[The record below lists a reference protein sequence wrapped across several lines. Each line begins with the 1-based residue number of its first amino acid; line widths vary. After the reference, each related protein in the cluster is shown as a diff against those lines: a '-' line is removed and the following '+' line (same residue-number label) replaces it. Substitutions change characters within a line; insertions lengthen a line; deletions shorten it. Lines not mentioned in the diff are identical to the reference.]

1 MKQESRFRYQRDQM
15 EDVFRAVGNGVP
27 VGTHVEETDLQCAI
41 LALQDAA
48 TDYIDA
54 TATSDLLPDR
64 THLAEKRRQQ
74 LEQLQAVRELLSP
87 NEGLAAE
94 LDHGKT
100 SLLLAGSSPAKVV
113 CRLFLDGAITY
124 DDVEQHFA
132 AAAIEKLFERT
143 EWDHDLA
150 RKDDRK
156 REFRREYLLVVAATW
171 ARLIGRPLSEC
182 TISAVDGTPMITFVR
197 AAVDPVLAKTGDEL
211 GNERLKQILR
221 GIVCD
226 AGGST
231 SVMDAS
237 ENQSLVF

>member
-1 MKQESRFRYQRDQM
+1 MAIPDDARLSEA
-15 EDVFRAVGNGVP
+15 DVIVG
-27 VGTHVEETDLQCAI
+27 L
-41 LALQDAA
+41 LALQNAA
-48 TDYIDA
+48 DDYVEAI
-54 TATSDLLPDR
+54 SRSLQLPDR
-64 THLAEKRRQQ
+64 PYLSKRRR
-74 LEQLQAVRELLSP
+74 EQLQQLHAVRELLSP
-87 NEGLAAE
+87 NDRLTKV
-94 LDHGKT
+94 LDSDRT
-100 SLLLAGSSPAKVV
+100 TLMSAGSSPAKMI

-132 AAAIEKLFERT
+132 AAAIAKLIERT
-143 EWDHDLA
+143 GWDHDLA
-150 RKDDRK
+150 RKDDREH
-156 REFRREYLLVVAATW
+156 EFRQEFLRVVAATW
-171 ARLIGRPLSEC
+171 ARFIGRPLSEC